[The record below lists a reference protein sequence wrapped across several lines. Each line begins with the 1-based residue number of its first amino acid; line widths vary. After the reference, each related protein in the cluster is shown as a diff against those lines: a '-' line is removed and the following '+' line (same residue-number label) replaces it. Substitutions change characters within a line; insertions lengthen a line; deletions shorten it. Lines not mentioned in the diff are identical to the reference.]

1 MIGARHGAKGLAKEE
16 KRVGALRKAL
26 RSRSKELTE
35 LGTATKAEAKKRT
48 SRMELGVL
56 GGSGVAI
63 GGAGA
68 YAGSREP
75 ETRG

>member
-1 MIGARHGAKGLAKEE
+1 MIGARQGAKGLAKEE
-16 KRVGALRKAL
+16 KRVSALRKAL
-26 RSRSKELTE
+26 RSRSKALTD
-35 LGTATKAEAKKRT
+35 LGVASKTEAKKLT
-48 SRMELGVL
+48 SRLEIGVL

-75 ETRG
+75 EMRR